1 MRILLPVKIVPKFVG
16 RVSSW
21 VSWVQCHRAIV
32 PSWVFREPKIS
43 ARGYFVGPKFLL
55 VGISWAQK
63 TFSWVFRGS
72 QYFFVGPRFFLVG
85 ISWVLNFLSWVT
97 SLFSVAD
104 RMRES
109 GIEIYLKLRNLLQI
123 DFDNCE
129 FCLYQKGTS
138 SNKLLSF
145 TINYAALVC
154 TSCIFG
160 HLFLGNRISSLVI
173 EIHSYC

>member
-32 PSWVFREPKIS
+32 PSRVFREPKIF
-43 ARGYFVGPKFLL
+43 ARGYFVGPKNFLL
-55 VGISWAQK
+55 GISWVPI
-63 TFSWVFRGS
+63 FLRG
-72 QYFFVGPRFFLVG
+72 YFVGPRFFLVG

-109 GIEIYLKLRNLLQI
+109 GIEIYLKLRNLFQI
-123 DFDNCE
+123 NFDNCE
-129 FCLYQKGTS
+129 FCLYQKDTS

-173 EIHSYC
+173 EMHSYC

>member
-1 MRILLPVKIVPKFVG
+1 MRILLPVKIVPKFMG

-43 ARGYFVGPKFLL
+43 ARGYFVGPKNFLL
-55 VGISWAQK
+55 GISWVPI
-63 TFSWVFRGS
+63 FFRG
-72 QYFFVGPRFFLVG
+72 YFVGPRFFLVG

-109 GIEIYLKLRNLLQI
+109 GIEIYLKLRNLFQI
-123 DFDNCE
+123 NFDNCE
-129 FCLYQKGTS
+129 FCLYQKDTS

>member
-1 MRILLPVKIVPKFVG
+1 MRILLPVKIVPKFMG

-32 PSWVFREPKIS
+32 PSWVFREPKIF
-43 ARGYFVGPKFLL
+43 ARGYFVGPKNFLL
-55 VGISWAQK
+55 GISWVPI
-63 TFSWVFRGS
+63 FLRG
-72 QYFFVGPRFFLVG
+72 YFVGPRFFLVG
-85 ISWVLNFLSWVT
+85 ISWVLNSLSWVT

-109 GIEIYLKLRNLLQI
+109 GIEIYLKLRNLFQI
-123 DFDNCE
+123 NFDNCE
-129 FCLYQKGTS
+129 FCLYQKDTS

>member
-1 MRILLPVKIVPKFVG
+1 M
-16 RVSSW
+16 
-21 VSWVQCHRAIV
+21 
-32 PSWVFREPKIS
+32 PSWVFRELKIS

-63 TFSWVFRGS
+63 TFSWVISWVPIFFRG
-72 QYFFVGPRFFLVG
+72 YFVGPRFFLVG

-129 FCLYQKGTS
+129 FCLY
-138 SNKLLSF
+138 
-145 TINYAALVC
+145 
-154 TSCIFG
+154 
-160 HLFLGNRISSLVI
+160 
-173 EIHSYC
+173 